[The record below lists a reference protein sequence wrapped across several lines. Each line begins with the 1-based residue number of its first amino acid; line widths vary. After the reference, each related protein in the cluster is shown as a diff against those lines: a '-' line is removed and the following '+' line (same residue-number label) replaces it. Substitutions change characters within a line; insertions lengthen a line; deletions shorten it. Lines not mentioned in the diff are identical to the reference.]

1 MCIMDLTLKLGGLMT
16 STTRIKEIRKELFEY
31 GADPY
36 QIAAEAID
44 RGDRL
49 LEQVNRLQKVLSQV
63 PDLSARGQHCSD
75 SYLTH

>member
-1 MCIMDLTLKLGGLMT
+1 MT
-16 STTRIKEIRKELFEY
+16 STTRIKQIRKDLFDY

-63 PDLSARGQHCSD
+63 PDLSAHEQHCSG
-75 SYLTH
+75 SCLTH

>member
-1 MCIMDLTLKLGGLMT
+1 MT
-16 STTRIKEIRKELFEY
+16 STTRIKQIKKDLFDY

-63 PDLSARGQHCSD
+63 PDLSAHEQHCSG
-75 SYLTH
+75 SCLTH

>member
-1 MCIMDLTLKLGGLMT
+1 MT
-16 STTRIKEIRKELFEY
+16 STTRIKQIKKDLFDY

-44 RGDRL
+44 RGARL

-63 PDLSARGQHCSD
+63 PDLSAHEQHCSG
-75 SYLTH
+75 SCLTH

>member
-1 MCIMDLTLKLGGLMT
+1 MT
-16 STTRIKEIRKELFEY
+16 STTRIKQIRKDLFDY

-49 LEQVNRLQKVLSQV
+49 LEQVTRLQKVLSQV
-63 PDLSARGQHCSD
+63 PHLKKNGQHCSG
-75 SYLTH
+75 SCLTP

>member
-1 MCIMDLTLKLGGLMT
+1 MT

-49 LEQVNRLQKVLSQV
+49 LDQVTYLQNVLAQV
-63 PDLSARGQHCSD
+63 PDLSIHEPHYSD
-75 SYLTH
+75 SCLTH